1 MCLSHYALFL
11 PLILNKSKLMKL
23 ITLATALLFT
33 FGAFSQSNLNGKVT
47 DEQNQPLMGATVFI
61 PALQIGTTTDLDGNF
76 ELTSIKEGTWEVTFR
91 MLGFRTRLEQITFSQ
106 DGTIPFTAVLTEDLN
121 SLDEVVISASR
132 NSEYLSEIPAS
143 VTVVGE
149 VKLQE
154 FSNSTSNISEI
165 LEFTVPGLAV
175 STGTFSNWGQTLR
188 GRSLLVMVDGIPQS
202 TPLRNGQL
210 GIKSISPNDISRV
223 EVIKGATSIFGNG
236 GNGGFINYITKKPNA
251 AEKIEGTTNVW
262 GTSNLAA
269 TDDALGFGLYQSL
282 KGNLDRFKY
291 YISGSYEKTGN
302 KYDADGTVILP
313 TYGLDNTKIYSAL
326 AKLEYR
332 ISENQNITLGGNLY
346 KSAQD
351 TPFIPVPAEFE
362 VFNEEG
368 DYTLTAGYGV
378 EGSVEGQE
386 PTGSTLVNGQ
396 LKYNLTQIFSGTTD
410 FTTDLYYQN
419 TENIF
424 FYSDKFENGG
434 QSVINAEKYGLRP
447 NFNTTFPVNTTTD
460 VSLTYGVDLL
470 RDKTNQGLLDG
481 RLWVPNIK
489 MFSWAPYL
497 QSTAKFNG
505 TWVVKAGLRFDD
517 MNLDIE
523 DYNTL
528 PYSPL
533 GDGNFNPSV
542 AVEGGKIGFDNLAFN
557 VGLRYIKHQEFIP
570 YVSYSQGFS
579 IADLGSVL
587 RSATAD
593 NINEIQLEPAV
604 TKNYEFGFLSK
615 FDNIKFE
622 AVGYYSTSNLGTGV
636 VFDENINSFVPSKQP
651 QDIYGGEVAVD
662 YFSPDN
668 KWQLG
673 TSYTYVEGVTHTAGN
688 ENNLVYLG
696 GDVIAAPKWT
706 AYVNWA
712 PTDKLGTSLRMTH
725 LGDRDRFDPYLD
737 ANDNYTFRH
746 TQFPVEGYTLLNWS
760 ATYRLQSN
768 ISVSLA
774 INNLLNEYYLPA
786 RSQWAAPLRTFTGA
800 GEGINTK
807 LSLLYSF

>member
-1 MCLSHYALFL
+1 
-11 PLILNKSKLMKL
+11 MKI
-23 ITLATALLFT
+23 ITLTATLLLSFN
-33 FGAFSQSNLNGKVT
+33 AFSQSNLKGKVT
-47 DEQNQPLMGATVFI
+47 DEQNHPLFGASVYI
-61 PALQIGTTTDLDGNF
+61 EELQQGTTTDYDGNY
-76 ELTSIKEGTWEVTFR
+76 ELSNIEKGTWKVTIR
-91 MLGFRTRLEQITFSQ
+91 MMGYQTRTEHLSFTQ
-106 DGTIPFTAVLTEDLN
+106 DGTTSYTAILKEDLN
-121 SLDEVVISASR
+121 SLDEVVVSASR
-132 NSEYLSEIPAS
+132 RSEYLSEIPAS
-143 VTVVGE
+143 VTVVNE

-154 FSNSTSNISEI
+154 LSNSTTNISDI

-251 AEKIEGTTNVW
+251 TKKIEGATNVW
-262 GTSNLAA
+262 GTSNLAK
-269 TDDALGFGLYQSL
+269 TNDALGFGVYQSL
-282 KGNLDRFKY
+282 KGNLDRFNY

-302 KYDADGTVILP
+302 KYDADGVVILP
-313 TYGLDNTKIYSAL
+313 TYGLDNTHIYSTL
-326 AKLEYR
+326 AKLEYQ
-332 ISENQNITLGGNLY
+332 IADNQKITLSGNLY

-362 VFNEEG
+362 VLNEEG
-368 DYTLTAGYGV
+368 EYLLTAGYGV

-386 PTGSTLVNGQ
+386 PTGTTLINGQ
-396 LKYNLTQIFSGTTD
+396 LKYNLDHIFSGTTD
-410 FTTDLYYQN
+410 FTTDLYYQK

-447 NFNTTFPVNTTTD
+447 NFNTSIDTNSSMD
-460 VSLTYGVDLL
+460 VSLTYGIDLL
-470 RDKTNQGLLDG
+470 KDRTNQGLLDG
-481 RLWVPNIK
+481 RLWVPNTE
-489 MFSWAPYL
+489 MLSWAPYL
-497 QSTAKFNG
+497 QSTLKFDNR
-505 TWVVKAGLRFDD
+505 WVVKAGLRYDD
-517 MNLDIE
+517 MNIDIA

-533 GDGNFNPSV
+533 GDGNYNPSV

-557 VGLRYIKHQEFIP
+557 VGLRYIEHQEFIP

-593 NINEIQLEPAV
+593 NINDIQLEPAV

-615 FDNIKFE
+615 FNNFKFE

-636 VFDENINSFVPSKQP
+636 VFDENTNAFVPSKQP
-651 QDIYGGEVAVD
+651 QNIYGGEVAID
-662 YFSPDN
+662 YISN
-668 KWQLG
+668 NNALQIG
-673 TSYTYVEGVTHTAGN
+673 TSYSYVEGVTHTAAN
-688 ENNLVYLG
+688 KNTLTYLG

-706 AYVNWA
+706 AYVTWK
-712 PTDKLGTSLRMTH
+712 PTEKINTSLRMTN
-725 LGDRDRFDPYLD
+725 LGDRKRFDPYLN
-737 ANDNYTFRH
+737 ANDDYTFRH
-746 TQFPVEGYTLLNWS
+746 TQFPVTGYTLLNFS
-760 ATYRLQSN
+760 IAYQLQSN
-768 ISVSLA
+768 MSVALGV
-774 INNLLNEYYLPA
+774 NNLLNEYYLPA
-786 RSQWAAPLRTFTGA
+786 RSQWAAPLRDFTGA
-800 GEGINTK
+800 GEGTNAK
-807 LSLLYSF
+807 LSIHYNF